1 MSTIK
6 ALIFDFDG
14 TILDTETA
22 WYEAFREIALEH
34 DIELTLDMYGQC
46 IGTSLHVFDPY
57 DYLIMDK
64 QVPMDRETLSK
75 HVHAR
80 HTKMMAQEG
89 IRPGI
94 LDYLAGA
101 QELGLRIGLASSSK
115 RAWIDNYLAQLGI
128 AHYFETIR
136 TAEDVELVKPHP
148 ALYELA
154 LQDLG
159 VQPHEAVAI
168 EDSPNGARAAAA
180 AGMHYIVVPNP
191 VTTFLTFDG
200 EPHRLE
206 SLAELSLQD
215 MLNRVLTAP
224 DTRANSTK
232 ND

>member
-1 MSTIK
+1 MSVIK

-22 WYEAFREIALEH
+22 WYEAFREIAREH
-34 DIELTLDMYGQC
+34 DIELTLETYGQC

-57 DYLIMDK
+57 DYLITDQK
-64 QVPMDRETLSK
+64 VPMDREMLHK
-75 HVHAR
+75 DVHSR
-80 HTKMMAQEG
+80 HTRMMAEEG

-101 QELGLRIGLASSSK
+101 KQLGLRIGLASSSK
-115 RAWIDNYLAQLGI
+115 RSWIDKYLAQLGI
-128 AHYFETIR
+128 GDYFETIR

-159 VQPHEAVAI
+159 VQPNEAIAI

-191 VTTFLTFDG
+191 VTTFLAFDG
-200 EPHRLE
+200 EPHRLQ
-206 SLAELSLQD
+206 SLEELSLQALLD
-215 MLNRVLTAP
+215 GIA
-224 DTRANSTK
+224 AK
-232 ND
+232 